1 MNKMI
6 RCLVATAGALGLVL
20 AGCSS
25 KANDDL
31 AAAPDASNS
40 QNSKGMFARLFE
52 FSKPITLPA
61 GTPIAVTLNE
71 GLSSE
76 TSRPGDRF
84 DATLYEPVVVD
95 GKTVIPSG
103 SRATGRVV
111 DAKPSGRLS
120 SPGRLEITLASVEVD
135 GTSYEIDTS
144 ESSRSGRSH
153 TKHNLAFIGGG
164 TAGGA
169 LIGALAGGG
178 KGALIGSAIGAGG
191 GTAAAAATGK
201 MAVRIP
207 AETRLN
213 FALAQPVT
221 MKLKS

>member
-1 MNKMI
+1 MNKTI
-6 RCLVATAGALGLVL
+6 RCLIATVGALGLVL

-25 KANDDL
+25 KANADR
-31 AAAPDASNS
+31 AEAPDASNS
-40 QNSKGMFARLFE
+40 QNSKGMFAKLFE
-52 FSKPITLPA
+52 FSKPIILPA
-61 GTPIAVTLNE
+61 GTPIPVTVNE
-71 GLSSE
+71 SLSSE
-76 TSRPGDRF
+76 TSRPGDQF

-95 GKTVIPSG
+95 GKTVIPNG
-103 SRATGRVV
+103 ARATGRVV
-111 DAKPSGRLS
+111 DAQPSGRLS
-120 SPGRLEITLASVEVD
+120 SPGRLEITLASVEVS
-135 GTSYEIDTS
+135 GTRYEIDTS
-144 ESSRSGRSH
+144 DASRSARGH
-153 TKHNLAFIGGG
+153 TKHNLTFIGGG
-164 TAGGA
+164 TAAGA

-221 MKLKS
+221 VKVKS